1 MAKQRKIR
9 GGVYRKTTLENGL
22 RVVSEKLPAVR
33 SVSLGVWVDTGS
45 RHEAEREHGVSHLI
59 EHMVFKGTR
68 NRNARQIAS
77 SLESLGGS
85 LNAFTSREQTCFTAR
100 IMDEHLT
107 EAVDVLADIV
117 CRASFTPTN
126 LKREKLVICEEIKE
140 SIENPSDRIHDLFA
154 ETFWRGQPLGRPILG
169 TFDSVLSMKR
179 ALVLGYMK
187 RQYRAGSV
195 VIAAS
200 GAIDHEELVTLAGEK
215 FDFPE
220 GEAVSGNHTAPP
232 SAPILNAVPNETE
245 QIHANLGYP
254 GPSYRDQDRIAM
266 LVLTTY
272 LGSGMSSVLFQ
283 KVREKRGLAYTV
295 FSYHDAYRDGGMF
308 GTYFATDKNS
318 LGMALKITLDEIRR
332 MAKRRLSSERLEQI
346 KEQLKGQLMI
356 GMESTA
362 ARMNRL
368 GRLELMLG
376 RYVPLAKTLEQI
388 DAVDRDKL
396 IELARRV
403 FDDNRLVV
411 TALGPTEQKV
421 LSEASQVG

>member
-1 MAKQRKIR
+1 MAKRREIH
-9 GGVYRKTTLENGL
+9 GGVYRKTTLDNGL
-22 RVVSEKLPAVR
+22 RVISERLPAVR
-33 SVSLGVWVDTGS
+33 SVSLGVWIDTGS
-45 RHEAEREHGVSHLI
+45 RHEDSAEHGVSHLI

-85 LNAFTSREQTCFTAR
+85 LNAFTAREQTCYTAR
-100 IMDEHLT
+100 IMDEHLP

-140 SIENPSDRIHDLFA
+140 SLENPSDRIHDLFA
-154 ETFWRGQPLGRPILG
+154 ETFWSGQPLGRPILG
-169 TFDSVLSMKR
+169 TAESVLGMKR
-179 ALVLGYMK
+179 GRVLSYLK

-200 GAIDHEELVTLAGEK
+200 GAIDHDELVALAGER
-215 FDFPE
+215 FDFVR
-220 GEAVSGNHTAPP
+220 GRGVIGNHAEPP
-232 SAPILNAVPNETE
+232 SRLTLNVVPNETE
-245 QIHANLGYP
+245 QIHASLGYP
-254 GPSYRDQDRIAM
+254 GLSYKEEDRIPM
-266 LVLTTY
+266 LALTTY
-272 LGSGMSSVLFQ
+272 LGAGMSSVLFQ

-295 FSYHDAYRDGGMF
+295 FSYHDSYRDGGMF
-308 GTYFATDKNS
+308 GTYFATDKRC

-332 MAKRRLSSERLEQI
+332 LTKRRLSIERLDQV
-346 KEQLKGQLMI
+346 KQQLKGQLMI

-368 GRLELMLG
+368 ARLELMLE
-376 RYVPLAKTLEQI
+376 RYIPLTRTLDQI
-388 DAVDRDKL
+388 DAVDRDRL

-403 FDDNRLVV
+403 FDDHKLVIA
-411 TALGPTEQKV
+411 ALGPADEKV
-421 LSEASQVG
+421 IAAAV

>member
-1 MAKQRKIR
+1 MAKRREIR
-9 GGVYRKTTLENGL
+9 GGVYRKTTLDNGL

-33 SVSLGVWVDTGS
+33 TVSLGVWIDTGS
-45 RHEAEREHGVSHLI
+45 RHENDGEHGVSHLI

-85 LNAFTSREQTCFTAR
+85 LNAFTAREQTCFTAR
-100 IMDEHLT
+100 ILDEHLS
-107 EAVDVLADIV
+107 EAVDVLADLV

-126 LKREKLVICEEIKE
+126 LKREKYVVCEEIKE
-140 SIENPSDRIHDLFA
+140 SLENPSDRIHDLFA
-154 ETFWRGQPLGRPILG
+154 ETFWTGQPIGRPILG
-169 TFDSVLSMKR
+169 TAESVLAMPRS
-179 ALVLGYMK
+179 LVMRYLQ

-200 GAIDHEELVTLAGEK
+200 GAVEHDRLVALVKEK
-215 FDFPE
+215 FDFGE
-220 GEAVSGNHTAPP
+220 GEAVQGHQAEPP
-232 SAPILNAVPNETE
+232 AAPIFNAVSNDTE
-245 QIHANLGYP
+245 QIHASVGYP
-254 GPSYRDQDRIAM
+254 GLSYTDNERIPM
-266 LVLTTY
+266 LALVTY
-272 LGSGMSSVLFQ
+272 LGGGMSSVLFQ

-295 FSYHDAYRDGGMF
+295 FSYHDAYRDSGLF
-308 GTYFATDKNS
+308 GTYFATDKRC
-318 LGMALKITLDEIRR
+318 LTEALDITLKEIRR
-332 MAKRRLSSERLEQI
+332 LTKRRLAVDRLEQV

-376 RYVPLAKTLEQI
+376 KYVPLADTVDQI
-388 DAVDRDKL
+388 DSIDADRL

-403 FDDNRLVV
+403 FNDKHLVV
-411 TALGPTEQKV
+411 TALGPADQAT
-421 LSEASQVG
+421 LAANG

>member
-45 RHEAEREHGVSHLI
+45 RHEAESEHGVSHLI

-100 IMDEHLT
+100 IMDEHLA

-154 ETFWRGQPLGRPILG
+154 ETFWGGQPLGRPILG

-187 RQYRAGSV
+187 RQYRAASV

-200 GAIDHEELVTLAGEK
+200 GAIDHDELVALAREK

-254 GPSYRDQDRIAM
+254 GPSYRDKDRIAM

-283 KVREKRGLAYTV
+283 KVRERRGLAYTV

-332 MAKRRLSSERLEQI
+332 MAKRRLPAERLEQI

-376 RYVPLAKTLEQI
+376 RYIPLAKTLEQI

-421 LSEASQVG
+421 LAEAARVG